1 MQVAVIG
8 AGISGLAAAN
18 LLKEKGIGAVVYESK
33 AEPGGLIRCTTEK
46 GNLFHR
52 VGGHVFNTK
61 NAQVNEWFWNKFN
74 KEREF
79 IRADRNA
86 KIWMDGKQIGY
97 PIENHIYQLP
107 DQYIPQ
113 IIKEILEI
121 FKSSR
126 KSSNFGEF
134 LQNNFGKTLYEL
146 YFKPYNIKIWKYNLS
161 EVPLPWLDGK
171 LPMPDAKDL
180 LQKNITRE
188 GDKEMV
194 HNHFFYPQK
203 NGSSFIANRLAK
215 HLNIQYNCSIN
226 SIEQT
231 AKGWRINNKNYTH
244 VIYTGDVRELN
255 KKIDTQ
261 NATIKQQTAAVTD
274 LPSNGTSNVLCFI
287 DSGDLSWLYI
297 PSPELQCHRIIYTG
311 NFSAHNNT
319 GSRPTCTIEFSGKVS
334 EEEIKKQ
341 IKHLPGNPSPIAFN
355 YEPNSYVIQRHD
367 TREKITKL
375 QNSLNAQ
382 NFYLVGRFA
391 EWEYYN
397 MDMAIASAIATINK
411 LQISE

>member
-1 MQVAVIG
+1 
-8 AGISGLAAAN
+8 
-18 LLKEKGIGAVVYESK
+18 
-33 AEPGGLIRCTTEK
+33 
-46 GNLFHR
+46 
-52 VGGHVFNTK
+52 
-61 NAQVNEWFWNKFN
+61 
-74 KEREF
+74 
-79 IRADRNA
+79 
-86 KIWMDGKQIGY
+86 
-97 PIENHIYQLP
+97 
-107 DQYIPQ
+107 
-113 IIKEILEI
+113 
-121 FKSSR
+121 
-126 KSSNFGEF
+126 
-134 LQNNFGKTLYEL
+134 
-146 YFKPYNIKIWKYNLS
+146 
-161 EVPLPWLDGK
+161 
-171 LPMPDAKDL
+171 
-180 LQKNITRE
+180 
-188 GDKEMV
+188 MV

-215 HLNIQYNCSIN
+215 NLNIQYNCSIN

-231 AKGWRINNKNYTH
+231 AKGWRINNKNYSH

-274 LPSNGTSNVLCFI
+274 LPSNGTRNVLCFI

-334 EEEIKKQ
+334 EKEIKKQ

-411 LQISE
+411 LQKSE